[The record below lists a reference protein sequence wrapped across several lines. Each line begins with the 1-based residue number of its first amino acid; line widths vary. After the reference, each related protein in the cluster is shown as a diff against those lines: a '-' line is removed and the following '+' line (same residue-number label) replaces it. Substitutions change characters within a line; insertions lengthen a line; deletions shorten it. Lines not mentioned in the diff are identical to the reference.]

1 VRRLLLILVV
11 IFLLLVA
18 LMVGFLNEG
27 QITVN
32 YLLAQ
37 ATMRV
42 STFITIVLGGGIV
55 IGIALLLPAYLRVR
69 MQLASLRQKANQAES
84 SQ

>member
-1 VRRLLLILVV
+1 MV
-11 IFLLLVA
+11 LLVLA

-27 QITVN
+27 LITVN

-37 ATMRV
+37 ATIRV

-55 IGIALLLPAYLRVR
+55 IGLALLLPAYLRVR
-69 MQLASLRQKANQAES
+69 MQLASLRQKHNQAES
-84 SQ
+84 SS